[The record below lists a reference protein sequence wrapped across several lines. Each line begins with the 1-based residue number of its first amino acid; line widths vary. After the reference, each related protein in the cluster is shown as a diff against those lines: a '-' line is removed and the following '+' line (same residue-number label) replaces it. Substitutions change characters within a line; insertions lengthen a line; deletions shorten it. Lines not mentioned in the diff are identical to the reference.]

1 MKAKDTFVKQLSR
14 SMTKELVKT
23 HLDLEAWHLRTET
36 LDEETLHNQTYLV
49 LFQQV
54 IICIAD
60 KSVSFGAS
68 IAGAENISKTHI
80 LEALILEVC

>member
-36 LDEETLHNQTYLV
+36 LDELFTTKSTLYFFSRSLSASLTKVFLLV
-49 LFQQV
+49 PP
-54 IICIAD
+54 
-60 KSVSFGAS
+60 
-68 IAGAENISKTHI
+68 
-80 LEALILEVC
+80 